1 MKTDRLVTPEK
12 VDKFT
17 ARQTFVCPGSDVLAV
32 VPRRTC
38 EFSQEF
44 SGFRRVSGTYRFG
57 LGLEVWE
64 AVR

>member
-1 MKTDRLVTPEK
+1 MKTDRLVSPVE
-12 VDKFT
+12 VDKS
-17 ARQTFVCPGSDVLAV
+17 APRQTSVCPGTDVLAV
-32 VPRRTC
+32 VHRRTS

-57 LGLEVWE
+57 VGLEVSE

>member
-1 MKTDRLVTPEK
+1 MKTDRLVGAQE
-12 VDKFT
+12 VDKSA
-17 ARQTFVCPGSDVLAV
+17 ARQTSVCPGTDVLAV

-44 SGFRRVSGTYRFG
+44 SGFRGVSGTFRFG
-57 LGLEVWE
+57 PGLEVSE

>member
-1 MKTDRLVTPEK
+1 MKTDRLVVPEEG
-12 VDKFT
+12 DKST
-17 ARQTFVCPGSDVLAV
+17 AWQTSVCPGTDVLAV

-64 AVR
+64 TVR